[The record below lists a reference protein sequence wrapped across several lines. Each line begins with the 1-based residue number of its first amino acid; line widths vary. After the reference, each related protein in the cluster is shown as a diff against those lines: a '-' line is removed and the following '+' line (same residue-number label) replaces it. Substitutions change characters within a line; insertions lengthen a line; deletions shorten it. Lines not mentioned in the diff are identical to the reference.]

1 MRHSHSLR
9 RTTLLVVSATLAA
22 LVVGIP
28 TAAPADLQDVTLT
41 CSDGTNLNLGLDVA
55 SVMQLTD
62 AVNAMAL
69 NPAGDPPLT
78 CGVVT
83 ASPLQPL
90 ADGSRQL
97 AARRPHSSTPRI
109 RAALTLTGTF
119 NKSSDNATRTLSSGN
134 PTQDYVVGGGKA
146 PNLGCFG
153 GYPPV
158 PFGLNAHVRAG
169 DPAGTASGTFNVGSP
184 ATNAGCKG
192 HLTSKVDCLVVLG
205 TTAAHLTAYVTQ
217 ATGQFAGL
225 QDTEID
231 VAVQDNG
238 TPSAVTPDMIGDG
251 NTAAQCAQGL
261 AAGDPPYP
269 TIADQPVTNGNIS
282 VHRAG

>member
-9 RTTLLVVSATLAA
+9 RTTLLVVSVTLAA

-41 CSDGTNLNLGLDVA
+41 CSDGTNLNLALDVA

-83 ASPLQPL
+83 ASLLQPL

-97 AARRPHSSTPRI
+97 AAQRPHRSTPRI
-109 RAALTLTGTF
+109 PKGLTGTF
-119 NKSSDNATRTLSSGN
+119 HKTSGNATRTLSSGN
-134 PTQDYVVGGGKA
+134 PTYDYVVGGGKA

-169 DPAGTASGTFNVGSP
+169 DLPATASGTFNVGSP

-192 HLTSKVDCLVVLG
+192 HLASKVDCLVVVG
-205 TTAAHLTAYVTQ
+205 TTAHLTAYVTQ

-238 TPSAVTPDMIGDG
+238 TPSALLPDMINDG
-251 NTAAQCAQGL
+251 NTTGQCLQGTDAQG
-261 AAGDPPYP
+261 GP
-269 TIADQPVTNGNIS
+269 TAPDQPVTNGNVS
-282 VHRAG
+282 VHDAG

>member
-1 MRHSHSLR
+1 MRHSLR
-9 RTTLLVVSATLAA
+9 RTTLLVVSVTFAA

-41 CSDGTNLNLGLDVA
+41 CSDGTNLNLALDVA

-83 ASPLQPL
+83 ASPLQPM

-97 AARRPHSSTPRI
+97 AAWRPHRSTPHI
-109 RAALTLTGTF
+109 RKGLTGTF
-119 NKSSDNATRTLSSGN
+119 RKTSGNATRTLSSGN
-134 PTQDYVVGGGKA
+134 PTYDYVVGGGKA
-146 PNLGCFG
+146 TNLGCSG

-158 PFGLNAHVRAG
+158 PFGLSAHVLAG
-169 DPAGTASGTFNVGSP
+169 DTTGTTASGTFNVGSP
-184 ATNAGCKG
+184 ATDVGCKG
-192 HLTSKVDCLVVLG
+192 HLDSKVDCLVVTG
-205 TTAAHLTAYVTQ
+205 NTAHLTAHVTQ

-231 VAVQDNG
+231 VAVLDNG
-238 TPSAVTPDMIGDG
+238 TPSALLPDMIDDG
-251 NTAAQCAQGL
+251 NTAGPCLPGRDAQGE
-261 AAGDPPYP
+261 P
-269 TIADQPVTNGNIS
+269 TAPDQPVTNGNIS
-282 VHRAG
+282 VHDAG

>member
-1 MRHSHSLR
+1 MRRHFHSFR

-28 TAAPADLQDVTLT
+28 TAAPAGLQDVTLT
-41 CSDGTNLNLGLDVA
+41 CSDGTNLNLALDVA

-69 NPAGDPPLT
+69 NPAGDPPLA

-97 AARRPHSSTPRI
+97 AARRPHSSTRSI
-109 RAALTLTGTF
+109 REGLTLAGTLH
-119 NKSSDNATRTLSSGN
+119 KTPGNATRTLSSGN
-134 PTQDYVVGGGKA
+134 PTYDYVVGGGKA

-158 PFGLNAHVRAG
+158 PFALNAHVRAG
-169 DPAGTASGTFNVGSP
+169 DLPATASGTFNVGSP

-192 HLTSKVDCLVVLG
+192 HLVSKVDCLVVG
-205 TTAAHLTAYVTQ
+205 VTTAHLTAYVTQ

-225 QDTEID
+225 ENTEID

-238 TPSAVTPDMIGDG
+238 TPSALLPDMINDG
-251 NTAAQCAQGL
+251 NAVAPCAQGTD
-261 AAGDPPYP
+261 AQGGP
-269 TIADQPVTNGNIS
+269 TAPDQPVTNGNIS
-282 VHRAG
+282 VHRAA

>member
-41 CSDGTNLNLGLDVA
+41 CSDGTNLNLALDVA

-83 ASPLQPL
+83 ASPLLPM

-97 AARRPHSSTPRI
+97 AAWRPHRSTPRI
-109 RAALTLTGTF
+109 REGLTLTGTF
-119 NKSSDNATRTLSSGN
+119 HKTSGNATRTLSSGN
-134 PTQDYVVGGGKA
+134 PTYDYVVGGGKA

-169 DPAGTASGTFNVGSP
+169 DLPETASGTFNVGSP

-192 HLTSKVDCLVVLG
+192 FLNSKVDCLVVTG
-205 TTAAHLTAYVTQ
+205 NTAHLTALVTQ

-225 QDTEID
+225 QGTEID
-231 VAVQDNG
+231 VAVLDSG
-238 TPSAVTPDMIGDG
+238 TPTALVPDMINDG
-251 NTAAQCAQGL
+251 NTTGQCVPGTDAEGHT
-261 AAGDPPYP
+261 P
-269 TIADQPVTNGNIS
+269 TAPNQPVTNGNVT
-282 VHRAG
+282 VHFAG

>member
-1 MRHSHSLR
+1 MRHSLR
-9 RTTLLVVSATLAA
+9 RTTLLVVSVTLAA

-41 CSDGTNLNLGLDVA
+41 CSDGTNLNLALDVA

-78 CGVVT
+78 CGVGT
-83 ASPLQPL
+83 ASPLQPM

-97 AARRPHSSTPRI
+97 AAWRPDRSTPRI
-109 RAALTLTGTF
+109 RKGLTGTF
-119 NKSSDNATRTLSSGN
+119 RTTSGNATRTLSSGN
-134 PTQDYVVGGGKA
+134 PTYDYVVGGGKA

-158 PFGLNAHVRAG
+158 PFGLSAHVRAG
-169 DPAGTASGTFNVGSP
+169 DPPGTASGTFNVGSP
-184 ATNAGCKG
+184 GTNVGCKG
-192 HLTSKVDCLVVLG
+192 HLDSKVDCLVVSG
-205 TTAAHLTAYVTQ
+205 TTAHLTAHVTQ

-231 VAVQDNG
+231 VAVLDNG
-238 TPSAVTPDMIGDG
+238 TPSALLPDMIDDG
-251 NTAAQCAQGL
+251 NTAGQCLPGRDAQGEL
-261 AAGDPPYP
+261 TVP
-269 TIADQPVTNGNIS
+269 DQPVTNGNIS
-282 VHRAG
+282 VHDAG

>member
-1 MRHSHSLR
+1 MRHSLR
-9 RTTLLVVSATLAA
+9 RTTLLVVSVTLAA
-22 LVVGIP
+22 LVVGLP

-41 CSDGTNLNLGLDVA
+41 CSDGTNLNLALDVA

-78 CGVVT
+78 CGVGT
-83 ASPLQPL
+83 ASPLQPM

-97 AARRPHSSTPRI
+97 AAWRPDRSTPRI
-109 RAALTLTGTF
+109 RKGLTGTF
-119 NKSSDNATRTLSSGN
+119 RTTSGNATRTLSSGN
-134 PTQDYVVGGGKA
+134 PTYDYVVGGGKA

-158 PFGLNAHVRAG
+158 SFGLSAHVRAG
-169 DPAGTASGTFNVGSP
+169 DLPQTASGTFNVGSP
-184 ATNAGCKG
+184 GTNVGCKG
-192 HLTSKVDCLVVLG
+192 HLDSKVDCLVVSG
-205 TTAAHLTAYVTQ
+205 TTAHLTAHVTQ

-238 TPSAVTPDMIGDG
+238 TPSAITPDMIGDG
-251 NTAAQCAQGL
+251 NTTAQCVPGTD
-261 AAGDPPYP
+261 AGGGP
-269 TIADQPVTNGNIS
+269 TLPSQPVTNGNVT
-282 VHRAG
+282 VHDAM

>member
-28 TAAPADLQDVTLT
+28 TAAPAGLQDVTFT
-41 CSDGTNLNLGLDVA
+41 CSDGTNLNLALDVA

-90 ADGSRQL
+90 ADGSRQV

-109 RAALTLTGTF
+109 LAGLTLTGTF
-119 NKSSDNATRTLSSGN
+119 HKSSGNATRTLSSGN
-134 PTQDYVVGGGKA
+134 PTYDYVVGGGKA
-146 PNLGCFG
+146 TNLGCSG

-158 PFGLNAHVRAG
+158 PFGLSAHVLAG
-169 DPAGTASGTFNVGSP
+169 DPVGDTASGTFNVGSP
-184 ATNAGCKG
+184 ATNVGCKG
-192 HLTSKVDCLVVLG
+192 HLNSKVDCLVVLG
-205 TTAAHLTAYVTQ
+205 TTAHLTAHVTQ

-225 QDTEID
+225 QGTEID
-231 VAVQDNG
+231 VAVRDNG
-238 TPSAVTPDMIGDG
+238 TPSALMPDLINDG
-251 NTAAQCAQGL
+251 NTLAQCSIGTDASG
-261 AAGDPPYP
+261 GP
-269 TIADQPVTNGNIS
+269 TAPTQPVTNGNVT
-282 VHRAG
+282 VHDAG

>member
-1 MRHSHSLR
+1 MRRHFHSLR

-28 TAAPADLQDVTLT
+28 TAAPAGLQDVTLT
-41 CSDGTNLNLGLDVA
+41 CSDGTNLNLALDVA

-97 AARRPHSSTPRI
+97 ARRPHGSNPRI
-109 RAALTLTGTF
+109 REGLTLTGTF
-119 NKSSDNATRTLSSGN
+119 NKMSDNATRKLSSGN

-146 PNLGCFG
+146 PNLGCYG

-169 DPAGTASGTFNVGSP
+169 DPPGTASGTFNVGSP

-192 HLTSKVDCLVVLG
+192 HLNSKVDCLVVMG
-205 TTAAHLTAYVTQ
+205 TTAHLTAYLTH

-225 QDTEID
+225 ENTEID

-238 TPSAVTPDMIGDG
+238 TPSAIAPDMIGDG
-251 NTAAQCAQGL
+251 NV
-261 AAGDPPYP
+261 DPPVPCMQGTDAGGGP
-269 TIADQPVTNGNIS
+269 TLPSQPVTNGNIT
-282 VHRAG
+282 VHDAM

>member
-9 RTTLLVVSATLAA
+9 RTTLLVVSVTLAA

-41 CSDGTNLNLGLDVA
+41 CSDGTNLNLALDAA
-55 SVMQLTD
+55 SVLQLTD
-62 AVNAMAL
+62 AVNAIAL

-83 ASPLQPL
+83 ASLLQST

-97 AARRPHSSTPRI
+97 AAWGPHRSIPGI
-109 RAALTLTGTF
+109 RKGLTRTF
-119 NKSSDNATRTLSSGN
+119 GKTLHNATRTLSSGN
-134 PTQDYVVGGGKA
+134 PTYDYVVGGGQA

-153 GYPPV
+153 GFPPV
-158 PFGLNAHVRAG
+158 PFGLSAHVRPG
-169 DPAGTASGTFNVGSP
+169 DLPETASGTFNVGSP
-184 ATNAGCKG
+184 ATNFGCKG
-192 HLTSKVDCLVVLG
+192 HLNSTVDCLVVSG
-205 TTAAHLTAYVTQ
+205 TTGGAHLTAHVTQ

-238 TPSAVTPDMIGDG
+238 TPSPLLPDMIDDG
-251 NTAAQCAQGL
+251 NTSGPCVQGRDAQGEF
-261 AAGDPPYP
+261 
-269 TIADQPVTNGNIS
+269 TVADQPVTNGNIS
-282 VHRAG
+282 VHFAG

>member
-1 MRHSHSLR
+1 MRYSRSLR

-28 TAAPADLQDVTLT
+28 TAAPADVQDVTLT
-41 CSDGTNLNLGLDVA
+41 CSDGTNLNLALDVA

-62 AVNAMAL
+62 AVNSMAL

-83 ASPLQPL
+83 ASPLQPV
-90 ADGSRQL
+90 ASGSRQL
-97 AARRPHSSTPRI
+97 AAWRPHSSTPRT
-109 RAALTLTGTF
+109 RKGLTGTF
-119 NKSSDNATRTLSSGN
+119 KTSAVATRTLSSDN
-134 PTQDYVVGGGKA
+134 PTYDYVVGGGKA
-146 PNLGCFG
+146 TNLGCFG
-153 GYPPV
+153 GFPPV

-169 DPAGTASGTFNVGSP
+169 DLPATASGTFNVGSP
-184 ATNAGCKG
+184 ATNVGCKG
-192 HLTSKVDCLVVLG
+192 HLSSKVDCLVVVG
-205 TTAAHLTAYVTQ
+205 TTAHLTAYVTQ

-238 TPSAVTPDMIGDG
+238 APSALLPDLINDG
-251 NTAAQCAQGL
+251 NTAGQCLQGTDAQG
-261 AAGDPPYP
+261 GP
-269 TIADQPVTNGNIS
+269 TAPDQPVTNGNVS

>member
-1 MRHSHSLR
+1 MRHSLR
-9 RTTLLVVSATLAA
+9 RTTLLVVSVTLAA

-41 CSDGTNLNLGLDVA
+41 CSDGTNLNLALDAA
-55 SVMQLTD
+55 SVMELTD
-62 AVNAMAL
+62 AVNAIAL

-83 ASPLQPL
+83 ASPLQPM
-90 ADGSRQL
+90 AG
-97 AARRPHSSTPRI
+97 
-109 RAALTLTGTF
+109 
-119 NKSSDNATRTLSSGN
+119 SGN
-134 PTQDYVVGGGKA
+134 PTYDYVVGGGKA
-146 PNLGCFG
+146 PNLGCSG

-158 PFGLNAHVRAG
+158 PFGLSAHVLAG
-169 DPAGTASGTFNVGSP
+169 DPPGNASGTFNVGSP

-192 HLTSKVDCLVVLG
+192 HLNSTVDCLEVVG
-205 TTAAHLTAYVTQ
+205 STAHLTAHVTQ

-238 TPSAVTPDMIGDG
+238 TPSPLLTDMIDDG
-251 NTAAQCAQGL
+251 NTTAPCAQGRD
-261 AAGDPPYP
+261 AQGEP
-269 TIADQPVTNGNIS
+269 TVADQPVTNGNIT
-282 VHRAG
+282 VHGAL